1 MTELKIEK
9 VTEDSPLKAKVQRIY
24 IKSFPLFERV
34 SLEPFFNSVSDG
46 VEIFA
51 LSDEED
57 VVAFFCTLRKGKYYY
72 LFYLAVD
79 EDKRGKGIGSDI
91 LSAVIK
97 NADGAT
103 VFLDCE
109 GIYPGCKDRAARV
122 KRLCFYHRNGFKE
135 IGPLQTLRRQRN
147 FRAGNR
153 RFLGDFRSF
162 MGGAGDCH
170 HSCCAEFT
178 GWENSRKRTVKCR
191 LLRHSQPDYLKSK

>member
-72 LFYLAVD
+72 SFTLPLTKINAV
-79 EDKRGKGIGSDI
+79 RV
-91 LSAVIK
+91 SAV
-97 NADGAT
+97 T
-103 VFLDCE
+103 SC
-109 GIYPGCKDRAARV
+109 PRS
-122 KRLCFYHRNGFKE
+122 
-135 IGPLQTLRRQRN
+135 LRTRMVRP
-147 FRAGNR
+147 
-153 RFLGDFRSF
+153 S
-162 MGGAGDCH
+162 
-170 HSCCAEFT
+170 S
-178 GWENSRKRTVKCR
+178 
-191 LLRHSQPDYLKSK
+191 

>member
-79 EDKRGKGIGSDI
+79 EKINAERV
-91 LSAVIK
+91 SAV
-97 NADGAT
+97 T
-103 VFLDCE
+103 SC
-109 GIYPGCKDRAARV
+109 PRS
-122 KRLCFYHRNGFKE
+122 
-135 IGPLQTLRRQRN
+135 LRTRMVRP
-147 FRAGNR
+147 
-153 RFLGDFRSF
+153 S
-162 MGGAGDCH
+162 
-170 HSCCAEFT
+170 S
-178 GWENSRKRTVKCR
+178 
-191 LLRHSQPDYLKSK
+191 

>member
-1 MTELKIEK
+1 MAELKIEK

-57 VVAFFCTLRKGKYYY
+57 VVAFFCTLRKDKYYY

-97 NADGAT
+97 
-103 VFLDCE
+103 
-109 GIYPGCKDRAARV
+109 
-122 KRLCFYHRNGFKE
+122 
-135 IGPLQTLRRQRN
+135 
-147 FRAGNR
+147 
-153 RFLGDFRSF
+153 
-162 MGGAGDCH
+162 
-170 HSCCAEFT
+170 
-178 GWENSRKRTVKCR
+178 KCPWCDR
-191 LLRHSQPDYLKSK
+191 LLRLRGHLSRLQGQSGTC

>member
-79 EDKRGKGIGSDI
+79 EDKRG
-91 LSAVIK
+91 
-97 NADGAT
+97 
-103 VFLDCE
+103 
-109 GIYPGCKDRAARV
+109 DR
-122 KRLCFYHRNGFKE
+122 
-135 IGPLQTLRRQRN
+135 
-147 FRAGNR
+147 
-153 RFLGDFRSF
+153 
-162 MGGAGDCH
+162 
-170 HSCCAEFT
+170 
-178 GWENSRKRTVKCR
+178 
-191 LLRHSQPDYLKSK
+191 KSVV

>member
-72 LFYLAVD
+72 LFYLPLTKINAV
-79 EDKRGKGIGSDI
+79 RV
-91 LSAVIK
+91 SAV
-97 NADGAT
+97 T
-103 VFLDCE
+103 SC
-109 GIYPGCKDRAARV
+109 PRS
-122 KRLCFYHRNGFKE
+122 
-135 IGPLQTLRRQRN
+135 LRTRMVRP
-147 FRAGNR
+147 
-153 RFLGDFRSF
+153 S
-162 MGGAGDCH
+162 
-170 HSCCAEFT
+170 S
-178 GWENSRKRTVKCR
+178 
-191 LLRHSQPDYLKSK
+191 